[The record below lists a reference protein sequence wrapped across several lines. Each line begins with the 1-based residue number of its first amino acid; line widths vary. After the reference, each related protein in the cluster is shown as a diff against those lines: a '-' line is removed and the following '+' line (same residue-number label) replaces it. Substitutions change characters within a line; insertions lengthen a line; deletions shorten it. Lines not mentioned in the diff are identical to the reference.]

1 MKPVLLAA
9 ALLFSTTALPALAQD
24 ASKPPAA
31 TPPAAAPAETSPE
44 PAPAE
49 APAPAAEAPAAP
61 GEAPP
66 PPASGVMA
74 AIDSDEVPVIS
85 LNLMSG
91 QVKELQVIGAD
102 DEEIGEVNAVLG
114 DQNGQPQAVSV
125 EIGGFLGI
133 GAKTVILML
142 TDVRLDLGKLR
153 TVLTKNEIENLPD
166 FGG

>member
-1 MKPVLLAA
+1 
-9 ALLFSTTALPALAQD
+9 
-24 ASKPPAA
+24 
-31 TPPAAAPAETSPE
+31 
-44 PAPAE
+44 
-49 APAPAAEAPAAP
+49 
-61 GEAPP
+61 
-66 PPASGVMA
+66 
-74 AIDSDEVPVIS
+74 
-85 LNLMSG
+85 MSG

>member
-24 ASKPPAA
+24 ASTPPAA
-31 TPPAAAPAETSPE
+31 TPPAAAPADAPAE

-49 APAPAAEAPAAP
+49 APAAEAPATPA
-61 GEAPP
+61 EAPP

-74 AIDSDEVPVIS
+74 AIDPEDVPVVS

-91 QVKELQVIGAD
+91 QVEELQVIGAD
-102 DEEIGEVNAVLG
+102 DEEIGQVAAVLG

-133 GAKTVILML
+133 GSKTVILML
-142 TDVRLDLGKLR
+142 TDVRLDLGRLR
-153 TVLTKNEIENLPD
+153 TVLTKDEIENLPD